1 MLLPYAKFCIRNVA
15 FHGFSKRP
23 EAGSILQVVHEVV
36 LVGLGVYDLSIRF
49 GFGGVIFIHQ
59 LGFAKELEAPRISI
73 LETNKDSKNI
83 KPVGYL
89 ARGRT
94 FIVVDA
100 SEC

>member
-15 FHGFSKRP
+15 FHGFPERP
-23 EAGSILQVVHEVV
+23 EAGGIFQAVHEIV

-73 LETNKDSKNI
+73 FEIDKDSKNI
-83 KPVGYL
+83 KSVRDL
-89 ARGRT
+89 ARRCPL
-94 FIVVDA
+94 IMVDTP
-100 SEC
+100 EC